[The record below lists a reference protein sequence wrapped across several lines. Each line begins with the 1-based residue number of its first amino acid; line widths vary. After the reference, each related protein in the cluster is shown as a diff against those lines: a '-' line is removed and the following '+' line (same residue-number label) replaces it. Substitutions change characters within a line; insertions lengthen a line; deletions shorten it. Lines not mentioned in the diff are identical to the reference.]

1 MVTQLTYNT
10 TFESKTVTATSG
22 GANGDVLYIVPANHD
37 STIDYLGASNGDT
50 SSQKVTIEIFHQDDG
65 AYYQLA
71 KEHQVSGNDT
81 YHLINADRIHLHAG
95 DKIIVSK
102 DGGTI
107 DVSMSAR
114 EYFNPNRA

>member
-22 GANGDVLYIVPANHD
+22 GANGDVLYTVPPNHD
-37 STIDYLGASNGDT
+37 STVDYLGASNGAAT
-50 SSQKVTIEIFHQDDG
+50 NQKITIEIYHQDDG
-65 AYYQLA
+65 AYHKLTNA
-71 KEHQVSGNDT
+71 HEVTANNT
-81 YHLINADRIHLHAG
+81 FHLIDADRIHLHAG

-102 DGGTI
+102 DGGTF